1 MLAFETAVKNG
12 LPYAIK
18 ASNTLQA
25 YGKDL
30 KMDLL
35 VERMKLVLSRKKAN
49 MAVKWRA
56 ILGIDGGAAPN
67 DGTPHSMLKALEL
80 GATAIADFVE
90 AVDKVAAVVKR
101 FVLRSKNHK
110 NHGLVVM
117 IDGLVG
123 AGGTCGGGAG
133 GSGAGGEGAADPT
146 KPTSTG
152 STDCKGGKKL
162 RMLLEESEE
171 DTGLWAAAEN
181 AVQNLRVQPP
191 SPDNIKASL
200 EAVVKLTG
208 KESDIMKVWAEY
220 QINLQALLQELG
232 VLKAAFGKA
241 FSYSLV
247 ANVPPVAGFKLTPYV
262 RASVSFDHN
271 APPRG
276 GSNESTLE
284 ISGALVVGMDYAAR
298 GSSGS
303 VIEVGC
309 CALACSCRA
318 WIR

>member
-90 AVDKVAAVVKR
+90 AVDKVAAVVKK
-101 FVLRSKNHK
+101 FVLRSKNHN

-117 IDGLVG
+117 INGLVG
-123 AGGTCGGGAG
+123 AGGTCGGGSG
-133 GSGAGGEGAADPT
+133 GSGAGGGRRG
-146 KPTSTG
+146 TG
-152 STDCKGGKKL
+152 RSD
-162 RMLLEESEE
+162 
-171 DTGLWAAAEN
+171 GL
-181 AVQNLRVQPP
+181 QPRLHHAHAR
-191 SPDNIKASL
+191 SP
-200 EAVVKLTG
+200 
-208 KESDIMKVWAEY
+208 
-220 QINLQALLQELG
+220 G
-232 VLKAAFGKA
+232 VRAPVRP
-241 FSYSLV
+241 V
-247 ANVPPVAGFKLTPYV
+247 ANAAGQSHLLHI
-262 RASVSFDHN
+262 RRE
-271 APPRG
+271 RG
-276 GSNESTLE
+276 TYL
-284 ISGALVVGMDYAAR
+284 
-298 GSSGS
+298 
-303 VIEVGC
+303 
-309 CALACSCRA
+309 
-318 WIR
+318 